1 MLYDWLSLV
10 HPRQIL
16 YDGAVLK
23 HDYLPTDCL
32 FTVQSGG
39 KVFQGQAD
47 NLTYM
52 VPLRED

>member
-1 MLYDWLSLV
+1 MLYDWLSPV